1 MLTLTRPAKDHPSHL
16 AIYTRA
22 LAARKKYLENLQLR
36 TYNEIFIVDAGNP
49 PFEYFNCHPRTG
61 LLPYA
66 RMLEGARALGG
77 VSYPP
82 KSSPPPSPRSSPL
95 ACWYCLT

>member
-1 MLTLTRPAKDHPSHL
+1 M
-16 AIYTRA
+16 
-22 LAARKKYLENLQLR
+22 R

-66 RMLEGARALGG
+66 CALKGAM
-77 VSYPP
+77 V
-82 KSSPPPSPRSSPL
+82 
-95 ACWYCLT
+95 